1 MEERKKKTHQACRI
15 NGKGHTILNAVIRAG
30 CTKKVAFELRPEN
43 GKRANI
49 QIPGN
54 RELQAEAT
62 VRGKGL
68 ETAVHCGDKLTHGD
82 R

>member
-1 MEERKKKTHQACRI
+1 MQSLGQAVLKRW
-15 NGKGHTILNAVIRAG
+15 H
-30 CTKKVAFELRPEN
+30 LRPEN

-49 QIPGN
+49 EIPGN

-82 R
+82 C